1 MFAYMIREAIKERMR
16 ELNISQA
23 KLVQELGLNKGNLSS
38 FISGKRPLPLSDI
51 ERICKVLSLELKPSN

>member
-1 MFAYMIREAIKERMR
+1 MIREAIKERMR

-23 KLVQELGLNKGNLSS
+23 KLVQELSLNKGNLSS

-51 ERICKVLSLELKPSN
+51 ERICDVLGLELKPMDNSK